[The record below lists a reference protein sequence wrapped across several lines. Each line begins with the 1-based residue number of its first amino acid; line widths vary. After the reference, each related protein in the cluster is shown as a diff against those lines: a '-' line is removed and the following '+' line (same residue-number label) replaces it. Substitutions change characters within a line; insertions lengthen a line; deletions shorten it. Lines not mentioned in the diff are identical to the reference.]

1 MLYNYEVL
9 TKEGKKEIG
18 GIEAASQDVASDIL
32 HRRGFVVISIKQ
44 KRTPFYFRRLRFLER
59 IGPKEVMIFSRQLAT
74 LFEAKVPLV
83 QSLHTLADQTTN
95 PYFRERITKIV
106 NDIEAGTTFS
116 ESLSRHPDIFS
127 PLYYNMVKSGEAAGK
142 LQEVLLY
149 LADNIERE
157 FDLRRKVISSLI
169 YPAFVLVGFFVV
181 SVILIVVIVPKITS
195 ILVESG
201 QKLPFTTS
209 LILGVSTFLRYAGIP
224 LLVLFIAG
232 IIVLWNLIQI
242 PRFKKIA
249 DAFLIDIPILGDL
262 FRKIYLARFANSL
275 STLMTGG
282 LPIIQ
287 AMQISADVVG
297 NSVFKEIILSAG
309 EAVRGGA
316 LISSVFD
323 VSPEIPPLVTQMIAV
338 GEKTGKLDQVLLS
351 LAKFY
356 RREVDAALDVLVS
369 LIEPI
374 LIVVLGIGVG
384 FLVAAVLVPVYNLA
398 GTF

>member
-18 GIEAASQDVASDIL
+18 EIEAANQDVASDIL

-44 KRTPFYFRRLRFLER
+44 KRTPFYFRRLGFLER

-106 NDIEAGTTFS
+106 SDIEAGTTFS

-157 FDLRRKVISSLI
+157 FDLKRKVISSLI
-169 YPAFVLVGFFVV
+169 YPAFVLVAFFVV
-181 SVILIVVIVPKITS
+181 SIILIVVIVPKITS

-323 VSPEIPPLVTQMIAV
+323 VSPEIPSLVTQMIAV